1 MNDSFQLIPMTESE
15 FVEWHVQSK
24 NNYRDE
30 LHRSGLSF
38 SEAQKK
44 ADDDMSRLLPEGL
57 NSKDQFLF
65 SMNDDGRNVGILWF
79 GIRGAE
85 DNRKAFIYDIVVNV
99 SERGKKFGERA
110 LKLLEFEV
118 KKRGLSHIGLHVFGH
133 NLVARNLYEKMGY
146 EITNLNLEKKL

>member
-1 MNDSFQLIPMTESE
+1 MNDTFQLLPMTENE
-15 FVEWHVQSK
+15 FVEWYVHSK

-30 LHRSGLSF
+30 LHRSGLSH

-57 NSKDQFLF
+57 KSKDQFLLT
-65 SMNDDGRNVGILWF
+65 MKDNGRNVGILWF
-79 GIRGAE
+79 GIKGAE
-85 DNRKAFIYDIVVNV
+85 DNRKAFIYDIVVNE
-99 SERGKKFGERA
+99 SERGKKFGEKA
-110 LKLLEFEV
+110 LKLLEQEV
-118 KKRGLSHIGLHVFGH
+118 KQRGLSHIGLHVFGH

>member
-1 MNDSFQLIPMTESE
+1 MTESE

-30 LHRSGLSF
+30 LHRSGLSL

-65 SMNDDGRNVGILWF
+65 SMKDTGRNVGILWF

-85 DNRKAFIYDIVVNV
+85 DNRKAFIYDIVVDV
-99 SERGKKFGERA
+99 SERGKKYGERA
-110 LKLLEFEV
+110 LKLLELEV